1 MRISFDLHE
10 KILSIYALFGVKFGL
25 TDLLCVKHLTLCNSG
40 VNLLVEPEP
49 PPPTAI
55 ATMLQHPKAAVLN
68 SDTFTVG

>member
-1 MRISFDLHE
+1 MSKFG
-10 KILSIYALFGVKFGL
+10 KFMAFFGVKFGL